1 MNKIILPLSLL
12 LTIGFITSCKEKQI
26 AKEDKKQF
34 CLSDTMQH
42 MVLTD
47 SATMCPVENE
57 LHLSGEVAFDENTV
71 VKVFPNASGQVLEVK
86 VSLGDKV
93 NKGQVLAVIKSADV
107 AGNYTDLTSANAD
120 VNIAKRAMD
129 NAESLYKNGISSQ
142 REYEEAKQNYEKA
155 VAMKEKISSLIA
167 INGGGHT
174 QAGGIYTI
182 VAPANGYVVEKKVN
196 SGNFIRQDMSDNMF
210 TISDLKDVWVW
221 ANVFEADIAK
231 IKEGNNVKVSTL
243 AYPDKIYNGTIDK
256 ISQVLDPIN
265 KALRVQIGLNNP
277 DFLLKPEMF
286 TNITVTNTE
295 NTQAICIPSAA
306 VIEENGK
313 SYVVAYNDN
322 CNLKVFPITILKVV
336 GGKTYISEGVQP
348 GQKMITK
355 YALMIYNQFTQN
367 Q

>member
-1 MNKIILPLSLL
+1 MNRIIFSLSLVI
-12 LTIGFITSCKEKQI
+12 TISIVNSCKEKQI
-26 AKEDKKQF
+26 AKKEKKQF

-42 MVLTD
+42 MVQTD
-47 SATMCPVENE
+47 SVAMCPIENE
-57 LHLSGEVAFDENTV
+57 LHLSGEVAFNENTV
-71 VKVFPNASGQVLEVK
+71 IKVFPNASGQVLEVK

-93 NKGQVLAVIKSADV
+93 SKGQVLAQIKSADV
-107 AGNYTDLTSANAD
+107 AGNYADLTSAEAD
-120 VNIAKRAMD
+120 VKITKRAMD
-129 NAESLYKNGISSQ
+129 NAASLYKNGISSQ

-155 VAMKEKISSLIA
+155 LAMSEKINSLIS

-174 QAGGIYTI
+174 KAGGVYTI

-231 IKEGNNVKVSTL
+231 VKEGNQVKVSTL

-256 ISQVLDPIN
+256 ISQVLDPVN
-265 KALRVQIGLNNP
+265 KVLKVKIRLNNP

-295 NTQAICIPSAA
+295 GKPAICIPSAA

-313 SYVVAYNDN
+313 SFVVAYNSN
-322 CNLKVFPITILKVV
+322 CDLKVLPITIIKVV
-336 GGKTYISEGVQP
+336 GGKTYINDGIQP
-348 GQKMITK
+348 GQKLITK
-355 YALMIYNQFTQN
+355 YALMIFNQFIQN